1 MAKRIGMI
9 PSGAMTLM
17 HVDHVCEKCGRGF
30 EQVYVVHAQEEL
42 RAPLRMYDGDLARVR
57 EQMVEMDGEDVK
69 EVVQEALAAQK
80 VGGWM
85 QGMAGQFA
93 EFAMQKLVDNLE
105 KVVGRI
111 EKMVRKG
118 DFSFVK
124 PVACEC
130 GHVQS
135 WMGRQKR
142 WGVMVIYVG
151 LMVMI
156 AGVLS
161 VEAFAWVLTEMM
173 ETVLMVVLGL
183 LGVLLVLDVYRML
196 FGRTMLKSEPKVW
209 FEEIRMMVNPDVGW

>member
-17 HVDHVCEKCGRGF
+17 HVDHVCEKCGKAVER
-30 EQVYVVHAQEEL
+30 VYVVHAQEEL
-42 RAPLRMYDGDLARVR
+42 RAPLRVYDGDLARVR

-80 VGGWM
+80 VGSWM
-85 QGMAGQFA
+85 QGMAEQFA
-93 EFAMQKLVDNLE
+93 EFAMQKSVDNLN
-105 KVVGRI
+105 KVKGRI
-111 EKMVRKG
+111 ERMVRKG
-118 DFSFVK
+118 DYSFVK
-124 PVACEC
+124 AVACEC

-142 WGVMVIYVG
+142 WGAMVIYVG

-161 VEAFAWVLTEMM
+161 LDVFAWVLTDVM
-173 ETVLMVVLGL
+173 EIVLMVVLGL
-183 LGVLLVLDVYRML
+183 LGVLLVLDGYRML
-196 FGRTMLKSEPKVW
+196 FGKTLLKSEPKVK